1 MTNPAATVL
10 ECDWRA
16 VQHLKHTVTSANK
29 IGRRIDQRAIKIKKD
44 ALERARVK
52 HNEGQSSDSVASAAR
67 ILPITVS

>member
-10 ECDWRA
+10 ECDWRTI
-16 VQHLKHTVTSANK
+16 QHLKHTVTSADK
-29 IGRRIDQRAIKIKKD
+29 VGRGIDQRAIEIKNN
-44 ALERARVK
+44 ALGRAVVK